1 MRYLSDKNRDNFF
14 NHFIQGMDAK
24 LQAQLTLEYTRMIMM
39 ERAERQKEYE
49 RMKEEIIREVLSR
62 IFLTIDVADI
72 IEQIEELKKAIDDLG
87 K

>member
-1 MRYLSDKNRDNFF
+1 
-14 NHFIQGMDAK
+14 
-24 LQAQLTLEYTRMIMM
+24 MIMM